1 MSKLIYYAIALLI
14 IPFVSCKNG
23 NVDTISENKAKV
35 VSEGLYINQTLLD
48 SMNQNSIWWEMPRL
62 AEQITILKGDTM
74 LIDNYIEEGN
84 FHFSYLNDSV
94 IKVDQLMY
102 GAAFTFHIHNES
114 QLHLT
119 DTLNF
124 KNGETMLFAK
134 SEKGFQQLMN
144 EKLIAGNYSVL
155 ASKEK
160 KTVVFSADGSI
171 KDWNYNKY
179 ELCYAGD
186 CAEMPADPA
195 NIIVLYAEKGI
206 EFMTIKI
213 EKRNDGR
220 YVILNKLKEGSPDEK
235 GNMQLAGDS
244 IVLKNIY

>member
-1 MSKLIYYAIALLI
+1 MSKLVYFAIALLI

-23 NVDTISENKAKV
+23 SVEMASDNKPKKA
-35 VSEGLYINQTLLD
+35 SEGLYINQTLLD

-62 AEQITILKGDTM
+62 AEQITILKGDTI
-74 LIDNYIEEGN
+74 LIDNFIEKGN
-84 FHFSYLNDSV
+84 IHFSYLNDSI
-94 IKVDQLMY
+94 IKIDQLMY
-102 GAAFTFHIHNES
+102 GATFSFHVQNDS

-124 KNGETMLFAK
+124 KNGATMSFAK

-171 KDWNYNKY
+171 KDWNYIKY

-186 CAEMPADPA
+186 CAEMPADRA
-195 NIIVLYAEKGI
+195 NIIVFHTEKGI